1 MGRRRGSHHK
11 VDVSTPLSKGACEA
25 MVAVGYENLLGACT
39 PGGSSVLVSKTDLR
53 PAAGVLAGV
62 APARFVDGSRG
73 VYAFETRFDG
83 ENAVS
88 AVVIDSKGSALN
100 RVEAELSR
108 AITDQDPLLSRTP
121 HIKLIYAG
129 REPVTELDLPHRF
142 TDGHIRAGTI
152 AGTPASQHPDYRRI
166 RDANPANARALLEAS
181 PISLVLGAW
190 DSTRRNHQGRYR
202 SALVGEVIG
211 ILADQ
216 SPEGQATPRRG
227 AARSDFIAPSVR
239 LSGQA
244 MERVVQAQE
253 AELSLRN
260 VEGMR
265 KEISRARTGTV
276 SGAALGLGSIPPSMD
291 GLGFVSCRRIVR
303 HHVLSF
309 ATLRQ
314 LRFGLGVEGDV
325 AARVLLAALALD
337 GLARSDAELVL
348 RANCDLVEA
357 GPCAV
362 TLDGRHGAS
371 EAFDALTIV
380 EADALLERA
389 VAGAVEVGVRW
400 EGQVLDVLG
409 DPAIAGGIVAD
420 ETD

>member
-1 MGRRRGSHHK
+1 
-11 VDVSTPLSKGACEA
+11 
-25 MVAVGYENLLGACT
+25 MVAIGYERLLGACR
-39 PGGSSVLVSKTDLR
+39 PGGSTVLVSRTDLR
-53 PAAGVLAGV
+53 PAAGVLAGI

-83 ENAVS
+83 DNAVS

-108 AITDQDPLLSRTP
+108 AIVDGDPLLSRTP
-121 HIKLIYAG
+121 HLRLTYQG
-129 REPVTELDLPHRF
+129 RDPVTELDLPHRF

-152 AGTPASQHPDYRRI
+152 EGTPASQHPAYRQI
-166 RDANPANARALLEAS
+166 RDANPANARPLLEAS
-181 PISLVLGAW
+181 PVSLILGAW
-190 DSTRRNHQGRYR
+190 DSTRRSHQGRYR

-216 SPEGQATPRRG
+216 SPDGRVPPRRG
-227 AARSDFIAPSVR
+227 AGRSDPIAPSVR
-239 LSGQA
+239 LAGDA
-244 MERVVQAQE
+244 MEKVVEAQE
-253 AELSLRN
+253 AELSQGN
-260 VEGMR
+260 VDNIR
-265 KEISRARTGTV
+265 KEILKGKKGAV

-314 LRFGLGVEGDV
+314 LRFGLGVQGDV
-325 AARVLLAALALD
+325 AARALLAALALD

-362 TLDGRHGAS
+362 ELDGRHGATES
-371 EAFDALTIV
+371 MDALTIA
-380 EADALLERA
+380 EADELLERA
-389 VAGAVEVGVRW
+389 IAGAVEVGVRW
-400 EGQVLDVLG
+400 DGQVLEVEG
-409 DPAIAGGIVAD
+409 DPRIAGGIVAD
-420 ETD
+420 EVE

>member
-1 MGRRRGSHHK
+1 
-11 VDVSTPLSKGACEA
+11 
-25 MVAVGYENLLGACT
+25 MVAIGYENALGACT
-39 PGGSSVLVSKTDLR
+39 PGGSSVLVSRTDLR
-53 PAAGVLAGV
+53 PGAGVLAGI
-62 APARFVDGSRG
+62 APARFVDGDRG

-108 AITDQDPLLSRTP
+108 AIGDGDPLLSRTP
-121 HIKLIYAG
+121 HLRLSYPG

-152 AGTPASQHPDYRRI
+152 DGTAASQHPAYRQI
-166 RDANPANARALLEAS
+166 RDASPANARVLLETS
-181 PISLVLGAW
+181 PVSLILGAW
-190 DSTRRNHQGRYR
+190 DSTRRTHQARYR

-216 SPEGQATPRRG
+216 SPEGRVAPRRG
-227 AARSDFIAPSVR
+227 AARSDSIAPSVR
-239 LSGQA
+239 LAGEV
-244 MERVVQAQE
+244 MEQVVKPQE
-253 AELSLRN
+253 AELSQKNIDSIRQD
-260 VEGMR
+260 
-265 KEISRARTGTV
+265 ISKAKKGTV
-276 SGAALGLGSIPPSMD
+276 SGAKLGLGSLPPKMD

-325 AARVLLAALALD
+325 AARALLAALALN

-357 GPCAV
+357 GPCLV
-362 TLDGRHGAS
+362 ELDGRYGES
-371 EAFDALTIV
+371 KSLDALTIAG
-380 EADALLERA
+380 ADELLERA

-400 EGQVLDVLG
+400 EGQVLEVKG
-409 DPAIAGGIVAD
+409 DAAIAGGIAVD
-420 ETD
+420 EAE

>member
-1 MGRRRGSHHK
+1 
-11 VDVSTPLSKGACEA
+11 
-25 MVAVGYENLLGACT
+25 MVAIGYENLLGACT

-53 PAAGVLAGV
+53 PAAGMLAGI

-108 AITDQDPLLSRTP
+108 AIVDGDPLLSRTP
-121 HIKLIYAG
+121 HLRLTYQG
-129 REPVTELDLPHRF
+129 RDPVTELDLPHRF
-142 TDGHIRAGTI
+142 TDGHIRAGKI
-152 AGTPASQHPDYRRI
+152 EGTPASQHPSYRKI
-166 RDANPANARALLEAS
+166 RDANPANARALLETS
-181 PISLVLGAW
+181 PVSLILGAW
-190 DSTRRNHQGRYR
+190 DSTRRSHQGRYR

-216 SPEGQATPRRG
+216 SPEGRVPPRRG
-227 AARSDFIAPSVR
+227 AGRSDSIAPSVR
-239 LSGQA
+239 LAGEA
-244 MERVVQAQE
+244 MEKVVQSQE
-253 AELSLRN
+253 TELSQGN
-260 VEGMR
+260 VDNIR
-265 KEISRARTGTV
+265 KEISRAKKGTV

-325 AARVLLAALALD
+325 AARALLAALALN

-357 GPCAV
+357 GPCV
-362 TLDGRHGAS
+362 VELDRRDG
-371 EAFDALTIV
+371 EAELLDALTIA
-380 EADALLERA
+380 EADELLEQA

-400 EGQVLDVLG
+400 EGQVLEVEG
-409 DPAIAGGIVAD
+409 DAAIAGGIVAD
-420 ETD
+420 EAE